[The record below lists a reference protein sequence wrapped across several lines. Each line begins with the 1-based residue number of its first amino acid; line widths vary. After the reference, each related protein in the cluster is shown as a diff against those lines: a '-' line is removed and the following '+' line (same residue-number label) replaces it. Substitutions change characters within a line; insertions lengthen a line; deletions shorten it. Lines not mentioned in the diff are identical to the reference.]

1 MVDASYFY
9 SLVSFIVLSVVIVLV
24 YVFLSLYMKNMF
36 YHLKKLIDT
45 TDTQL
50 KRIEGKIDN
59 LPAKK
64 K

>member
-50 KRIEGKIDN
+50 KRIEGKIDS

>member
-24 YVFLSLYMKNMF
+24 YVFLSLYMNNMF